1 MTGGAK
7 VAPGSPSAS
16 GTRGSGPASTES
28 SRARSS
34 TLRAIGP
41 EIPSASHWFSDGHA
55 GTRPRLGRSPYT
67 PQNDAGL
74 RRLPPMSEPSAS
86 GTMPEA
92 SAHAA
97 PPLDPPALRVGS
109 TGLRVVPKIVLNV
122 WLPAANSGTFVFPIG
137 TAPARR
143 IRSTTSSSR
152 SGTLS
157 ASSGEPYV
165 VSHPATSWVSLNAHG
180 SPCSGPRSSYGVRSA
195 SLAPSRARSS
205 SRLTIAFSS
214 GLLSRDAGEVE
225 VHQLRAG
232 DLAAARSPPASR
244 GPSSSMVRSFMGW
257 LPRQSLRFQ
266 GDVATSGS
274 AAIPGEPGIAPAHRR
289 RPNSAPATTP
299 RRTRP
304 APTAMPLTKSA
315 CEETPEDG
323 GAVKTW
329 PATGA
334 ASGDDATGAAAR
346 RAGQGLVDVAEEL
359 AGHPLRDRGQHP
371 LADAADH
378 PADDRVG
385 VPGHAGGPVAAVG
398 EADVHRRADRPRRTG
413 TVELHHQRRRLGEVR
428 EHARAGVRALD
439 RGHAGGDGHV
449 VGVLPRRDQPLAA
462 GDGRDEHGGVQQRVP
477 GPLDGGVQDVLSGDP
492 HDVSSESG
500 RAGARTAPT
509 ARSAWR

>member
-1 MTGGAK
+1 MTGGAN

-205 SRLTIAFSS
+205 SRETIAFSS
-214 GLLSRDAGEVE
+214 GLRSEIRARWRSISSEQEISRLLSAASICRAVESTVRSVIWPALRRRSCCSWRLQPLDSAGYPVE
-225 VHQLRAG
+225 PGIHPTLT
-232 DLAAARSPPASR
+232 AAARTARRRRHR
-244 GPSSSMVRSFMGW
+244 GGRG
-257 LPRQSLRFQ
+257 R
-266 GDVATSGS
+266 
-274 AAIPGEPGIAPAHRR
+274 HRR
-289 RPNSAPATTP
+289 RCP
-299 RRTRP
+299 
-304 APTAMPLTKSA
+304 
-315 CEETPEDG
+315 
-323 GAVKTW
+323 
-329 PATGA
+329 
-334 ASGDDATGAAAR
+334 
-346 RAGQGLVDVAEEL
+346 
-359 AGHPLRDRGQHP
+359 
-371 LADAADH
+371 
-378 PADDRVG
+378 
-385 VPGHAGGPVAAVG
+385 
-398 EADVHRRADRPRRTG
+398 
-413 TVELHHQRRRLGEVR
+413 
-428 EHARAGVRALD
+428 
-439 RGHAGGDGHV
+439 
-449 VGVLPRRDQPLAA
+449 
-462 GDGRDEHGGVQQRVP
+462 
-477 GPLDGGVQDVLSGDP
+477 
-492 HDVSSESG
+492 
-500 RAGARTAPT
+500 
-509 ARSAWR
+509 